1 MSNNLV
7 LKLRTRTQTMR
18 VRVDSEKLT
27 DMYQI
32 KDYIEQS
39 WTQLKGKDYR
49 VYYVDEFGE
58 MCLLNDLSLGD
69 AIATVQEL
77 NMSAKNIPVL
87 DLFIQAE
94 GEEVPLSS
102 KSQSDDDGEIAREV
116 DVANTL
122 AQVLDDMDYMD
133 SLDVAEQFVEGL

>member
-18 VRVDSEKLT
+18 VRVDSEKLA

-94 GEEVPLSS
+94 GEE
-102 KSQSDDDGEIAREV
+102 
-116 DVANTL
+116 
-122 AQVLDDMDYMD
+122 
-133 SLDVAEQFVEGL
+133 